1 MKSAALLLALVATAS
16 AYAPLLATRAVG
28 TRAVGKKAPAKKS
41 PFGKKAAPAAAPRE
55 SKGYPSFAAK
65 TENFKPWAKI
75 SGGGNKA
82 PPQYFTVPDLSNPAK
97 QIDRDPAFYAA
108 AAKTRLSKAK
118 AEYVFEDGLTD
129 LERRQRA
136 TIPTF
141 LSGAA
146 KSNTQADTSA
156 IAEIEGDDLIFGL
169 SADRFQLLF
178 IAVFGLFT
186 LVGCLS
192 GSVQL

>member
-1 MKSAALLLALVATAS
+1 VATAS

-41 PFGKKAAPAAAPRE
+41 LFGKKAAPAAAAAPRE

-82 PPQYFTVPDLSNPAK
+82 PPQYFTVPDLSDPAK

-146 KSNTQADTSA
+146 RSNTQADTSA